1 MTMKDSADFDAVLDD
16 AGLKSLSSEE
26 YDALPFGSIKLDRAN
41 RVTLYNRAETELAR
55 RDSAD
60 VLGKLFFEEV
70 APCTNN
76 PMFRGRLEALVRDG
90 VKSARFDYL
99 FLFAWGSRPVRIQL
113 WVPDAETR
121 WIFVLPL

>member
-1 MTMKDSADFDAVLDD
+1 MTIASEFDAVLDD
-16 AGLKSLSSEE
+16 EGLKNLTSAA
-26 YDALPFGSIKLDRAN
+26 YDDLPFGSIKLDRAS
-41 RVTLYNRAETELAR
+41 RITLYNRAESVLAR
-55 RDSAD
+55 RDAQEM
-60 VLGKLFFEEV
+60 LGKLFFEEV

-76 PMFRGRLEALVRDG
+76 VMFRGRLDELVRSG
-90 VKSARFDYL
+90 IKSARFDYL